1 MRIHLSLLPLLT
13 LLTHTQA
20 AIGDNVDI
28 LVGLFQRPNDE
39 TDHRTNILIQIQ
51 PTGKRIEIVDPL
63 VKQLFTKSVA
73 VFQVYPRCNEIRDE
87 RCDFFDG
94 DTVLGKD
101 LSVGEE
107 VFPNGLYGSNGTI
120 TAISCTMG
128 IIKK

>member
-20 AIGDNVDI
+20 LGNGVDI
-28 LVGLFQRPNDE
+28 LVGLFQKIGDE
-39 TDHRTNILIQIQ
+39 TDLKTHIMIQIQ
-51 PTGKRIEIVDPL
+51 PTGKRIEITDPL
-63 VKQLFTKSVA
+63 LKQLFTKSVA
-73 VFQVYPRCNEIRDE
+73 SFKIASRCNEIRDE

-94 DTVLGKD
+94 ETVLGKD
-101 LSVGEE
+101 LSVDES
-107 VFPNGLYGSNGTI
+107 VLPNGLYGSNATI